1 MNAPTTLKELM
12 PASPDTDN
20 KGQQGQDIIH
30 ESAHLHV
37 TGEAIYTDDIP
48 ELRGTLY
55 AALILSPVAHGEL
68 IGDGIDYAA
77 IMKEHGVVAVY
88 TAKDIPGENNCG
100 PIIHD
105 DPFLADG
112 KVEFLG
118 QAVAV
123 VVATDMLYARE
134 VAKRAKV
141 LVKELPALLTIEEA
155 LEAKSFIM
163 PAKGITRGKPAEAI
177 ANASHQITGSTY
189 CGQQEQF
196 YLEGQITY
204 AVPREDDQL
213 TLYVSTQHP
222 DGNQREAAA
231 ALNLTTKDVEV
242 ICRRMGGA
250 FGGKEGNASIFSQS
264 AALAAFKLK
273 KPVKLRINRDD
284 DMMVTG
290 KRHDFRIDYTV
301 GFDDNGRILGADFML
316 ASRCGYS
323 TDFSGPV
330 NDRAVLHIDNC
341 YYLPHLHIISHRC
354 KTHTQSGTAFRG
366 FGGPQG
372 MFGIETVIEE
382 IALKTGLDALDVR
395 KVNLYQDPAVSGDAG
410 SMTTQYNQVIEDFIA
425 DKVIDQVEA
434 ESKYRARRD
443 SVNTF
448 NAKNKYRKKGVAL
461 VPLKFGISFTAT
473 MLNQGG
479 ALLNIYMDGSVS
491 VNHGGTEMG
500 QGLNTKMQQV
510 AADGLGIPVRY
521 VRVSGTDTQKVPNA
535 SATAASSGADI
546 NGAAIN
552 NACDQMRAR
561 LAPVAARMLGCDA
574 ADIVFAQGAAS
585 VRQDTTPVR
594 QDATPVRP
602 ELVEGFTPSSTP
614 PKLTQIDW
622 KSLIKQAWLDRVGLS
637 VTGFYMTPDI
647 KYDFTTL
654 QGKAFYYNCYGAA
667 VTEVEIDTRTGE
679 WWLQAVDIVHD
690 AGQSINPSID
700 IGQIEGAYVQGMG
713 WLTMEECVWDLKGKK
728 TEDGFSGRGKLL
740 THGPST
746 YKIPVAS
753 DIPEHFKVSFFDG
766 QNVKPTPFRS
776 KAVGEPPLMLAL
788 SAYFALRDAV
798 SASAD
803 HTARVDLTAPA
814 TPEKILMACERA
826 KALSQP

>member
-1 MNAPTTLKELM
+1 MNAPTTLKELL
-12 PASPDTDN
+12 PPTDTM
-20 KGQQGQDIIH
+20 GQQGQGIVH

-37 TGEAIYTDDIP
+37 TGEAVYTDDIP

-68 IGDGIDYAA
+68 IGEGIDRAA
-77 IMKEHGVVAVY
+77 ILAQHGVVGVF

-105 DPFLADG
+105 DPFLAAG

-123 VVATDMLYARE
+123 VVAHDMLYARE
-134 VAKRAKV
+134 AAKRAKV

-155 LEAKSFIM
+155 LEAQSFIM

-177 ANASHQITGSTY
+177 AKAPRKITGSTY

-264 AALAAFKLK
+264 AALAAHLLK
-273 KPVKLRINRDD
+273 KPVKLRVNRDD
-284 DMMVTG
+284 DMMITG

-301 GFDDNGRILGADFML
+301 GFDDSGRILGADFML

-382 IALKTGLDALDVR
+382 IAQQIGKDPLDVR
-395 KVNLYQDPAVSGDAG
+395 KINLYQDPAVSGDAG

-425 DKVIDQVEA
+425 DEVIDQVEA
-434 ESKYRARRD
+434 ESAYRARRA
-443 SVNTF
+443 SVSAF
-448 NAKNKYRKKGVAL
+448 NAKNKHRKKGVAL

-500 QGLNTKMQQV
+500 QGLNTKMAQV

-521 VRVSGTDTQKVPNA
+521 VRVTGTDTQKVPNA

-574 ADIVFAQGAAS
+574 DAIKFEAACAINIRASGQNDKKS
-585 VRQDTTPVR
+585 VDWNS
-594 QDATPVRP
+594 
-602 ELVEGFTPSSTP
+602 LV
-614 PKLTQIDW
+614 
-622 KSLIKQAWLDRVGLS
+622 KQAWLDRVGLS

-679 WWLQAVDIVHD
+679 WWLKAVDIVHD
-690 AGQSINPSID
+690 AGQSINPAVD
-700 IGQIEGAYVQGMG
+700 LGQIEGGYIQGMG
-713 WLTMEECVWDLKGKK
+713 WLTMEECVWDLKGKG
-728 TEDGFSGRGKLL
+728 DGMGRGKLL

-753 DIPEHFKVSFFDG
+753 DVPEHFKVSFFDG

-803 HTARVDLTAPA
+803 HKVRVDLTAPA

-826 KALSQP
+826 KSLR

>member
-1 MNAPTTLKELM
+1 MNAPTTLKELL
-12 PASPDTDN
+12 PDTLAE
-20 KGQQGQDIIH
+20 QGTNLVH

-37 TGEAIYTDDIP
+37 TGAAVYTDDIP

-68 IGDGIDYAA
+68 IGDGIDRAA
-77 IMKEHGVVAVY
+77 ILAEHGVVAVY

-105 DPFLADG
+105 DPFLAAG

-134 VAKRAKV
+134 VAKKAKV
-141 LVKELPALLTIEEA
+141 LVKELPAILTIEEA
-155 LEAKSFIM
+155 LAANSYIM
-163 PAKGITRGKPAEAI
+163 PAKSITRGKPAEAI
-177 ANASHQITGSTY
+177 AAAPHKLSGSTY

-242 ICRRMGGA
+242 ICRRMGGG

-264 AALAAFKLK
+264 AALAAFKLQ
-273 KPVKLRINRDD
+273 KPVKLRVNRDD
-284 DMMVTG
+284 DMMITG
-290 KRHDFRIDYTV
+290 KRHDFRLDYTV
-301 GFDDNGRILGADFML
+301 GFDDAGHILGVDFML

-323 TDFSGPV
+323 MDYSGPV
-330 NDRAVLHIDNC
+330 NNRAVLHIDNC
-341 YYLPHLHIISHRC
+341 YYLPNLNIVSHRC
-354 KTHTQSGTAFRG
+354 KTHTQSATAFRG

-382 IALKTGLDALDVR
+382 IAQTIGKDALDVR
-395 KVNLYQDPAVSGDAG
+395 KINLYQDPAISGNAQ
-410 SMTTQYNQVIEDFIA
+410 SMTTQYGQQIEDWVG
-425 DKVIDQVEA
+425 DKVINQVEA
-434 ESKYRARRD
+434 ESKYRERRAQ
-443 SVNTF
+443 VTAF
-448 NAKNKYRKKGVAL
+448 NAQSKTRKRGVAL

-510 AADGLGIPVRY
+510 CADGLGIPTSF
-521 VRVSGTDTQKVPNA
+521 VRVTATDTQKVPNA
-535 SATAASSGADI
+535 SATSASSGADI
-546 NGAAIN
+546 NGAAIM
-552 NACDQMRAR
+552 NACEQMRAR
-561 LAPVAARMLGCDA
+561 LAPVAARMLKCDA
-574 ADIVFAQGAAS
+574 STIKFVAGRAVSMPASGQYDAQNS
-585 VRQDTTPVR
+585 VEWS
-594 QDATPVRP
+594 A
-602 ELVEGFTPSSTP
+602 
-614 PKLTQIDW
+614 
-622 KSLIKQAWLDRVGLS
+622 LIKKAWLDRVGLS
-637 VTGFYMTPDI
+637 VAGFYMTPEIGYDI
-647 KYDFTTL
+647 DTL
-654 QGKAFYYNCYGAA
+654 MGHAFYYFCYGAA

-679 WWLQAVDIVHD
+679 WWLKAVDIVHD
-690 AGQSINPSID
+690 AGQSINPAID

-713 WLTMEECVWDLKGKK
+713 WLTMEECVWDLKGKPSK
-728 TEDGFSGRGKLL
+728 DGYGQTFSGRGKLL

-753 DIPEHFKVSFFDG
+753 DVPEHFKVSLFDN
-766 QNVKPTPFRS
+766 QNLKPTPFRS

-788 SAYFALRDAV
+788 SSYFAIRDAV

-803 HTARVDLTAPA
+803 HKKRVDFKAPA
-814 TPEKILMACERA
+814 TPERILMACEA
-826 KALSQP
+826 LKKA

>member
-12 PASPDTDN
+12 PEHDKAGTPDAS
-20 KGQQGQDIIH
+20 GQQGQDIIH

-37 TGEAIYTDDIP
+37 TGEAVYTDDIP

-68 IGDGIDYAA
+68 IGEGIDRAA
-77 IMKEHGVVAVY
+77 ILAQHGVVAVY
-88 TAKDIPGENNCG
+88 AAKDIPGENNCG

-123 VVATDMLYARE
+123 VVAHDMLYARE
-134 VAKRAKV
+134 AAKNAKV

-155 LEAKSFIM
+155 LAAQSFIM

-177 ANASHQITGSTY
+177 AAAPHQVTGSTY

-231 ALNLTTKDVEV
+231 ALNLSTKDVEV

-273 KPVKLRINRDD
+273 KPVKLRVNRDD
-284 DMMVTG
+284 DMMITG

-301 GFDDNGRILGADFML
+301 GFDDSGRILGADFML

-341 YYLPHLHIISHRC
+341 YYLPNLHIISHRC

-434 ESKYRARRD
+434 ESAYRARRLAV
-443 SVNTF
+443 SSF
-448 NAKNKYRKKGVAL
+448 NKNSKHRKKGVAL

-479 ALLNIYMDGSVS
+479 ALLNIYQDGSVS

-500 QGLNTKMQQV
+500 QGLNTKMAQV
-510 AADGLGIPVRY
+510 AADGLGIPVKF
-521 VRVSGTDTQKVPNA
+521 VRVTGTDTQKVPNA

-546 NGAAIN
+546 NGAAVN

-561 LAPVAARMLGCDA
+561 LAPVAARLLGCSADA
-574 ADIVFAQGAAS
+574 IKFEAGYAHSTVILDENAS
-585 VRQDTTPVR
+585 KSV
-594 QDATPVRP
+594 
-602 ELVEGFTPSSTP
+602 
-614 PKLTQIDW
+614 DW
-622 KSLIKQAWLDRVGLS
+622 KTVVKHAWLDRVGLS

-679 WWLQAVDIVHD
+679 WWLRAVDIVHD

-700 IGQIEGAYVQGMG
+700 LGQIEGAYVQGMG
-713 WLTMEECVWDLKGKK
+713 WLTMEECVWDLKGKDVK
-728 TEDGFSGRGKLL
+728 DKDGNASFSGRGKLL

-798 SASAD
+798 SASAG
-803 HTARVDLTAPA
+803 HKVRVDLTAPA

-826 KALSQP
+826 KQRSYS